1 MNEFLP
7 TGNGKENMAK
17 ELKKVLI
24 VDDEETLTWSMAKS
38 LSRDRDKYE
47 VEIANNGKE
56 ALEVLGKMPIDLVIS
71 DIRMPDINGL
81 DLLVRIKRD
90 YPHTKVII
98 MTAYG
103 SSDVQKEASK
113 RGSLYYIE
121 KPFEINEIRKL
132 ILDLVKEK
140 RGFEGKL
147 FDLQLTDIIQMNC
160 LGRVTTSLVITK
172 DDHKGAI
179 YFNDG
184 EIVHAECDNV
194 EGEEAFYTILG
205 WQEGKFVSNIGAFPP
220 RESISSPW
228 EHLLMEGVKRK
239 DEAGSTVEEIEK
251 AEKRSGKE
259 TVETPADT
267 KFGPVEAEGGKEG
280 QGDAEGMCK
289 LIRKMPECEGVMV
302 VSRNGK
308 VEASE
313 SMAEVEEEGVVI
325 AFLGLFGERVGDFFR
340 MGKLNR
346 IVYGNTPAW
355 KMVFKHGPEYVEI
368 ALKKGAQF
376 NRLLTSLKKTLDTM
390 AQGKPKG

>member
-1 MNEFLP
+1 
-7 TGNGKENMAK
+7 MAR

-56 ALEVLGKMPIDLVIS
+56 ALDVLGRMPIDLVIS

-81 DLLVRIKRD
+81 DLLVRVKRD
-90 YPHTKVII
+90 YPQTKVII

-132 ILDLVKEK
+132 ILDLVREK

-160 LGRVTTSLVITK
+160 LGRVTTSLVITR
-172 DDHKGAI
+172 DDHRGVI

-184 EIVHAECDNV
+184 EIVHAECDDIV
-194 EGEEAFYTILG
+194 GEEAFYTILG
-205 WQEGKFVSNIGAFPP
+205 WQEGKFVSNIGALPP
-220 RESISSPW
+220 RETISSPW

-239 DEAGSTVEEIEK
+239 DEAGVGGEIAKVEEPG
-251 AEKRSGKE
+251 GKKPPEARTE
-259 TVETPADT
+259 TVLSDLQ
-267 KFGPVEAEGGKEG
+267 AEREDKGL
-280 QGDAEGMCK
+280 ARRMCE
-289 LIRKMPECEGVMV
+289 LIMQMPECEGVMV
-302 VSRNGK
+302 VSGKGK
-308 VEASE
+308 VEAAE
-313 SMAEVEEEGVVI
+313 SMAETEEEGVLI
-325 AFLGLFGERVGDFFR
+325 AFLGLFGERLGSFFR

-346 IVYGNTPAW
+346 ILYGDSPPW
-355 KMVFKHGPEYVEI
+355 KMVFKHGRGYYQI

-376 NRLLTSLKKTLDTM
+376 NRFLASLRKTLDTL